1 MLTPAPKLPLLVQIV
16 RRETRIDARPQ
27 DLDKARG
34 RNARVRSAGP
44 RARRR
49 QIASRFQRR
58 FRQGVRQAMQ
68 RTKWQRELVDETGKE
83 IGHLEARICFSEQD
97 LNEWANFAQIAG
109 GFSEYAAQIPS
120 PEVWPIAVL
129 VDLEIYPEFRK
140 RGRGRAAL
148 HQFLRDARTKGA
160 KIALLRVGWYGED
173 SDAGRAWRIAWYA
186 REGFRELENRAPQ
199 LLIPFMYR
207 LL

>member
-1 MLTPAPKLPLLVQIV
+1 MRYYSVQS
-16 RRETRIDARPQ
+16 E
-27 DLDKARG
+27 DLDRPTVCLEVLTNPHGSEALRDEMGIQIG
-34 RNARVRSAGP
+34 RL
-44 RARRR
+44 
-49 QIASRFQRR
+49 Q
-58 FRQGVRQAMQ
+58 
-68 RTKWQRELVDETGKE
+68 
-83 IGHLEARICFSEQD
+83 ARIYFSEQE
-97 LNEWANFAQIAG
+97 LNEWVNFAQIAG

-120 PEVWPIAVL
+120 PELWPIAVL
-129 VDLEIYPEFRK
+129 IDLEIYPESRN
-140 RGRGRAAL
+140 RGRGHAAL